1 MDCLSEASL
10 TFSLMV
16 LAKFYAP
23 WYFWIPD
30 LHCTSAVFCISL
42 LILQELIA
50 CIPSHCYFFSAFR
63 QGCRT
68 GPQVAD
74 LLAIPHTKEDGMKR
88 GKITTELYLS
98 ETASK
103 QAAIQ
108 KFCERTLCRNYSK
121 YLMREICVMNKNHTV
136 WAKRVYD
143 FYECP

>member
-1 MDCLSEASL
+1 M
-10 TFSLMV
+10 T
-16 LAKFYAP
+16 
-23 WYFWIPD
+23 
-30 LHCTSAVFCISL
+30 
-42 LILQELIA
+42 LQELTA

-108 KFCERTLCRNYSK
+108 EFCERTLCRNYSFRSPFSSQ
-121 YLMREICVMNKNHTV
+121 MPEIAAILLANSINYTPIFIFNPKNHKLSGFTS
-136 WAKRVYD
+136 
-143 FYECP
+143 

>member
-1 MDCLSEASL
+1 M
-10 TFSLMV
+10 T
-16 LAKFYAP
+16 
-23 WYFWIPD
+23 
-30 LHCTSAVFCISL
+30 
-42 LILQELIA
+42 LQELTA

-63 QGCRT
+63 QGSRT

-108 KFCERTLCRNYSK
+108 DFCERTLCRNYSK

-136 WAKRVYD
+136 
-143 FYECP
+143 